1 MKRKSSAPI
10 DHRHLSFT
18 ALGRNGLTLTVAIKP
33 LHLANHCVSATVAW
47 EGTDHPPRIILVEG
61 NETAWGQRLALVV
74 AATGPEFA
82 PHAPG
87 FRTGE
92 WESAALTLPDLL
104 GGPEDVVTVTV
115 NSQDWKSKLSVTYQP
130 ELGGEREIPPALR
143 HLDVATT
150 AVEMFAR
157 TFLGRSWLTLE
168 LMPSCL
174 GGIK

>member
-10 DHRHLSFT
+10 DHPHLSFT

-33 LHLANHCVSATVAW
+33 LHVANHCVSATVAW
-47 EGTDHPPRIILVEG
+47 EGTDHPPKIILIEG
-61 NETAWGQRLALVV
+61 DETAWGQRLALVV
-74 AATGPEFA
+74 AATAPEFA

-104 GGPEDVVTVTV
+104 GEPGDVVTVTV
-115 NSQDWKSKLSVTYQP
+115 SSRDWISRLSVTCQP
-130 ELGGEREIPPALR
+130 ELSEEREIPPELR
-143 HLDVATT
+143 NLDVATT

-157 TFLGRSWLTLE
+157 IFLGRSWLTLE
-168 LMPSCL
+168 LVPS
-174 GGIK
+174 

>member
-1 MKRKSSAPI
+1 MKRKTSAPI
-10 DHRHLSFT
+10 DHRHLTFS
-18 ALGRNGLTLTVAIKP
+18 ALGRNGLTLAVAIKP
-33 LHLANHCVSATVAW
+33 LDVANHYVSATVAW
-47 EGTDHPPRIILVEG
+47 EGTGHPPRIIRVEG
-61 NETAWGQRLALVV
+61 DETAWGQRLALVV

-82 PHAPG
+82 PHAPV
-87 FRTGE
+87 FRTGQ

-104 GGPEDVVTVTV
+104 GGPDDVVTVTV

-174 GGIK
+174 GCIK

>member
-1 MKRKSSAPI
+1 MKRRSRAPI
-10 DHRHLSFT
+10 DHRHLSFSVR
-18 ALGRNGLTLTVAIKP
+18 GRNGLTLRAAIRP
-33 LHLANHCVSATVAW
+33 IQIANHFVSGAVNW
-47 EGTDHPPRIILVEG
+47 EGAERPPSLVRVEG
-61 NETAWGQRLALVV
+61 DETAWGQRLALVV
-74 AATGPEFA
+74 ASIGPECA
-82 PHAPG
+82 PHAPV

-104 GGPEDVVTVTV
+104 GGPDDVVTVTV

-143 HLDVATT
+143 SVDVATT

-168 LMPSCL
+168 LMPS
-174 GGIK
+174 